1 MLLQLL
7 ELCWSL
13 ISHVGSSRNTRMP
26 IDEIL
31 RRVQKYTFWISI
43 FIFLPGELVALLAGI
58 CETPHTV
65 FWPKRTFLSV
75 KVSFNNAPPEYYQQ
89 WQQGIKWRYY
99 FGRSFVWPCH

>member
-43 FIFLPGELVALLAGI
+43 FIFLPVKLVAGWNLRNTTHSFLA
-58 CETPHTV
+58 ETYI
-65 FWPKRTFLSV
+65 FIRESEF
-75 KVSFNNAPPEYYQQ
+75 
-89 WQQGIKWRYY
+89 
-99 FGRSFVWPCH
+99 